1 MTLARTTRPRT
12 AAAILA
18 LTLALPGCGA
28 LSALSGGPALDVFE
42 LRAPDETPKSCG
54 RGRRAELVVEEPKAR
69 GTLDTERIM
78 IRPNALQTQYL
89 PDAQWGDTVPVTL
102 QNLLV
107 RSFSPYDAFTHV
119 GRAPLGTAG
128 DFALISEIRDFNA
141 EVAGKG
147 AIVRLSVDAQL
158 VREMD
163 ASVTARRQA
172 GRVRAAWP
180 GVLLALRRRDV
191 TAWRGPCNRAAVL
204 SARGRVHPHAAQ
216 APVRHL
222 PQQFAPGG
230 IEGRDQ
236 VRGPC
241 AGRGGGGSGVGLGA
255 QDRGLPDPAG

>member
-54 RGRRAELVVEEPKAR
+54 RGRRAELVIEEPKAR

-119 GRAPLGTAG
+119 GRAPWGPPA
-128 DFALISEIRDFNA
+128 IS
-141 EVAGKG
+141 
-147 AIVRLSVDAQL
+147 
-158 VREMD
+158 
-163 ASVTARRQA
+163 
-172 GRVRAAWP
+172 P
-180 GVLLALRRRDV
+180 
-191 TAWRGPCNRAAVL
+191 
-204 SARGRVHPHAAQ
+204 
-216 APVRHL
+216 
-222 PQQFAPGG
+222 
-230 IEGRDQ
+230 
-236 VRGPC
+236 
-241 AGRGGGGSGVGLGA
+241 
-255 QDRGLPDPAG
+255 

>member
-54 RGRRAELVVEEPKAR
+54 RGRRAELVIEEPKAR

-163 ASVTARRQA
+163 ASVAARGSFSATATASSTRTADLIPAFDAA
-172 GRVRAAWP
+172 GRE
-180 GVLLALRRRDV
+180 LLGQMTDWGLR
-191 TAWRGPCNRAAVL
+191 
-204 SARGRVHPHAAQ
+204 
-216 APVRHL
+216 
-222 PQQFAPGG
+222 
-230 IEGRDQ
+230 
-236 VRGPC
+236 
-241 AGRGGGGSGVGLGA
+241 GVGVN
-255 QDRGLPDPAG
+255 PAACR